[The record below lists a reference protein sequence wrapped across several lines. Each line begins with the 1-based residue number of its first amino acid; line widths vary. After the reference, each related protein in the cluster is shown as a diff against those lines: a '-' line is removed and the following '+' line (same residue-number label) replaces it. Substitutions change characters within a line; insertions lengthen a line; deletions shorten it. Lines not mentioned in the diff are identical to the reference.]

1 MIDPVSVLYVDPDR
15 AALDTV
21 ASAFE
26 RDRPE
31 LSLHTAESAAVARDR
46 LGPGGIDCVVSEYD
60 LPDADGLDFLAT
72 LHEEVG
78 LPTVLVTDRTD
89 DALACEAF
97 SRGIDEYLHR
107 GDPIQPTVL
116 AHRIDRTLAGPDAVE
131 GSSAHLRALTHAASD
146 VIVTADDTGT
156 VRFVN
161 EAVEDVFGYRPE
173 ELVGNSIG
181 TLVAE
186 ADAPEYV
193 AGLERYLDAEDGTW
207 GHAEVDGRHRDGSL
221 IPLEVSFG
229 RFDHAGGRFFTGIVR
244 DVSERERLESEL
256 GELIGRVTDAFFG
269 LDSEWRFTFL
279 NERAEELINPEGR
292 DLIGEDIWERFPEAV
307 GTGFEEEYR
316 RAMETQ
322 TPVRFEEYFPP
333 LSAWF
338 AVQAY
343 PSETGLSVYFRDVT
357 DRKRREQHL
366 ETLNTFSRELT
377 TAETVEGVNRI
388 AIEAADEMLSLP
400 IASIELYDPETGYL
414 EPVGAGEDS
423 PAVGH
428 RLFDSRRTVPWQAF
442 TKGEPA
448 IYDDLSSE
456 ETALCSVIVLP
467 LGKHGVFIA
476 GANQPHA
483 IPESDVSIAET
494 LAANTTSALDRVD
507 RERALREQTD
517 RLEEKNAAL
526 RRVHRLNAVIRGILG
541 ELTRAST
548 HEGVMQSVCE
558 RLADADPYRFAW
570 IGTHDPVTDEITP
583 EAFAGVEEGYLD
595 EVTVTADDSSTGQGP
610 AGRAFRT
617 HEAHVQ
623 NDLYSDPPFEP
634 WRQAALERGYRAS
647 ISVPIVHRDSIHG
660 VLNLY
665 ADEADAFDETE
676 VSVLTELGEAIGYA
690 LAALDRRQAL
700 VGDRSIDL
708 EFRVR
713 DPEDPVLAFVREHAL
728 TIEFENTVYRADGTP
743 RVFVT
748 IPDVDPDRVE
758 RLVRES
764 DAIEDVTYIRA
775 QGTDRLFVCTLTD
788 SAFLSALVDH
798 GAFPRVLAS
807 GDDGERVVV
816 RVAGAATVRSVIDLL
831 DERYDEAELL
841 AQRERD
847 EPITTQREFEAA
859 FNALLTDRQ
868 EEVLRAATVSGFFEW
883 PRGIT
888 AQQLAEV
895 FDVSQPTV
903 SRHIR
908 AGERTLFELLF
919 DGADRRDLDI

>member
-1 MIDPVSVLYVDPDR
+1 MSDTVSVLYVDPDR

-26 RDRPE
+26 RDRRG
-31 LSLHTAESAAVARDR
+31 LSLHTAESAAAAHDR
-46 LGPGGIDCVVSEYD
+46 LESDGIDCVVSEYD

-72 LHEEVG
+72 LRGEFG
-78 LPTVLVTDRTD
+78 LPTVLVTDRAD
-89 DALACEAF
+89 DTLAREAF
-97 SRGIDEYLHR
+97 SRGIDEYVHR
-107 GDPIQPTVL
+107 PGAIQPTVL
-116 AHRIDRTLAGPDAVE
+116 AHRIDRALAGSDAVE
-131 GSSAHLRALTHAASD
+131 ESSAHLRALTHAASD

-173 ELVGNSIG
+173 ELTGNSIG

-186 ADAPEYV
+186 GDAAEYV
-193 AGLERYLDAEDGTW
+193 AGLERYLDAEDGQW
-207 GHAEVDGRHRDGSL
+207 GHAEVDGRHHDGSR

-229 RFDHAGGRFFTGIVR
+229 RFEHAGRRFFTGIVR

-256 GELIGRVTDAFFG
+256 GELIGRITDAFFG

-292 DLIGEDIWERFPEAV
+292 DLIGEEIWERFPEALD
-307 GTGFEEEYR
+307 TGFEEGYR

-338 AVQAY
+338 AVQAF

-388 AIEAADEMLSLP
+388 AIEAVDETLSLP
-400 IASIELYDPETGYL
+400 IASIKLYDPETGYL
-414 EPVGAGEDS
+414 EPVGGEDS

-428 RLFDSRRTVPWQAF
+428 RLFDSPHNVPWRVF
-442 TKGEPA
+442 VDGEPS
-448 IYDDLSSE
+448 IHDDLSNE
-456 ETALCSVIVLP
+456 ETPLRSAIILP
-467 LGKHGVFIA
+467 LGDHGVLIA
-476 GANQPHA
+476 GADEPGA
-483 IPESDVSIAET
+483 IAESDVSIAEI

-517 RLEEKNAAL
+517 RLEEKNVAL
-526 RRVHRLNAVIRGILG
+526 RRVHRLNAVIRGILR

-548 HEGVMQSVCE
+548 HEGVVQSVCE

-595 EVTVTADDSSTGQGP
+595 EITVTADDSRTGRGP

-690 LAALDRRQAL
+690 LAALDRRRAL
-700 VGDRSIDL
+700 VGDRSVDL

-713 DPEDPVLAFVREHAL
+713 DPEDPVLAFVREHDL
-728 TIEFENTVYRADGTP
+728 TIEFENTTYRADGTP
-743 RVFVT
+743 HVFVT
-748 IPDVDPDRVE
+748 IPNADPERVE
-758 RLVRES
+758 RLAGES
-764 DAIEDVTYIRA
+764 DAIEGVTFVRE
-775 QGTDRLFVCTLTD
+775 QGDERLFACTLTD

-798 GAFPRVLAS
+798 GVFPRTLAS
-807 GDDGERVVV
+807 GTDGERVVV
-816 RVAGAATVRSVIDLL
+816 RVPGRAAVRSVIDLF
-831 DERYDEAELL
+831 DERYDEVELL

-847 EPITTQREFEAA
+847 DPITTQREFETA

-895 FDVSQPTV
+895 FEVSQPTV

-908 AGERTLFELLF
+908 AGERTLFGLLF
-919 DGADRRDLDI
+919 DEN